1 MNKLLLFE
9 YGCPECGL
17 GTVRTTRVQNYKT
30 KIKGY
35 PFVVDEAIIGI
46 CDSCGAKHF
55 APEETKQWEEL
66 YYRSLEKR
74 QAFLSP
80 MEICDLRKRL
90 GLSMEDFARLIGCT
104 RQSIYNWEKQD
115 RASPLS
121 RTADLLMK
129 LVRRSLQVGPVD
141 VTTFLLDEAK
151 KWSIV
156 IEVRRSTVS
165 SEDQH
170 ETLILLTRR
179 IPKKVLPETAG
190 EYALAAETTSPEE
203 EEVAVETPDGKKV
216 GVLDYD
222 YEHAA
227 LFIETIGDFP
237 PWKILD
243 VEFETADGRRSSEH
257 NISVSDGRL
266 VLSEKTLLRPWEIS
280 KITLKPYRKETGV

>member
-1 MNKLLLFE
+1 MDKLLLFE

-35 PFVVDEAIIGI
+35 PFIVDEAFIGV
-46 CDSCGAKHF
+46 CDHCEAEHF
-55 APEETKQWEEL
+55 ASEETKRWDEL
-66 YYRSLEKR
+66 FYHSLEQR

-80 MEICDLRKRL
+80 QEITELRKIL

-115 RASPLS
+115 RTSPPS
-121 RTADLLMK
+121 RAADLLMK
-129 LVRRSLQVGPVD
+129 LVRRSIQVGPVD
-141 VTTFLLDEAK
+141 IVTFLLDEAR
-151 KWSIV
+151 KWGIV
-156 IEVRRSTVS
+156 IEVRRSTVP

-170 ETLILLTRR
+170 ETLTLLTRR
-179 IPKKVLPETAG
+179 IPKKGLPEPTG

-203 EEVAVETPDGKKV
+203 EQVAVETPEGKKV

-237 PWKILD
+237 PWKILN
-243 VEFETADGRRSSEH
+243 VEFETSDGRHFFEF
-257 NISVSDGRL
+257 NISVLNGRF
-266 VLSEKTLLRPWEIS
+266 VLSEKTQVRPREVS
-280 KITLKPYRKETGV
+280 KIMLKPYYEGPEV